1 MRKQSET
8 GCWCKRTCQ
17 RRIPLSE
24 QSHPQFLFS
33 GRAFDCRLHSAFPI
47 RQVQLLQR
55 QADLLTF
62 CYNFNIFEP
71 SESQQW
77 ILPVAI
83 VTYVAFWLCENYNI
97 LCTERQGKALCSDCQ
112 HLFCIK
118 CKNRTFPVCNPWI
131 SNLLFAESHTIRGLK
146 KRAGAVV
153 RSYKTSAV
161 P

>member
-1 MRKQSET
+1 MRWTFFNWSAIGFIPSSLFNPPTWYKIKKHEYCNDLQHLCFVRKQSET

-83 VTYVAFWLCENYNI
+83 VTYVAFWLCENYNT
-97 LCTERQGKALCSDCQ
+97 LCRERQGKAPCSDCQ
-112 HLFCIK
+112 
-118 CKNRTFPVCNPWI
+118 
-131 SNLLFAESHTIRGLK
+131 
-146 KRAGAVV
+146 
-153 RSYKTSAV
+153 
-161 P
+161 